1 MKNKNKKLLEEIIR
15 VDHAGER
22 GAIKIYE
29 GQLLAL
35 KTFKQDESLKRQ
47 IEEMKEHEKE
57 HYEFFTDELTSICP
71 ITGQPDFGDLTIEYE
86 PNKLCLESKS
96 LKLYLWTFREEGH
109 FCEALASEI
118 AQKIFDTLKPKWVR
132 VTNEQSKR
140 GGIETTAIG
149 YVEE

>member
-1 MKNKNKKLLEEIIR
+1 M
-15 VDHAGER
+15 
-22 GAIKIYE
+22 Y
-29 GQLLAL
+29 
-35 KTFKQDESLKRQ
+35 KRQ
-47 IEEMKEHEKE
+47 
-57 HYEFFTDELTSICP
+57 
-71 ITGQPDFGDLTIEYE
+71 
-86 PNKLCLESKS
+86 
-96 LKLYLWTFREEGH
+96 FREEGH

>member
-1 MKNKNKKLLEEIIR
+1 MPFDVENVK
-15 VDHAGER
+15 
-22 GAIKIYE
+22 
-29 GQLLAL
+29 
-35 KTFKQDESLKRQ
+35 
-47 IEEMKEHEKE
+47 
-57 HYEFFTDELTSICP
+57 
-71 ITGQPDFGDLTIEYE
+71 PDFACASIHKHLLSEYE

>member
-1 MKNKNKKLLEEIIR
+1 MAEMPESSEELSVLKSTINKPIDKLETFPAPKNVTNVK
-15 VDHAGER
+15 
-22 GAIKIYE
+22 
-29 GQLLAL
+29 
-35 KTFKQDESLKRQ
+35 
-47 IEEMKEHEKE
+47 
-57 HYEFFTDELTSICP
+57 FFTDELTSICP

-132 VTNEQSKR
+132 VTNEQSKD
-140 GGIETTAIG
+140 
-149 YVEE
+149 

>member
-1 MKNKNKKLLEEIIR
+1 MLR
-15 VDHAGER
+15 
-22 GAIKIYE
+22 IKI
-29 GQLLAL
+29 L
-35 KTFKQDESLKRQ
+35 KTLSL
-47 IEEMKEHEKE
+47 
-57 HYEFFTDELTSICP
+57 D
-71 ITGQPDFGDLTIEYE
+71 
-86 PNKLCLESKS
+86 
-96 LKLYLWTFREEGH
+96 FREEGH